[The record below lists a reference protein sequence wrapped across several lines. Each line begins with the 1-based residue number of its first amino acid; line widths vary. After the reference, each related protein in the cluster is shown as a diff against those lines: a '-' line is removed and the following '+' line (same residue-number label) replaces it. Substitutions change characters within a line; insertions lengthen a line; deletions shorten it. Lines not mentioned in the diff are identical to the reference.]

1 MSRPTYIVECPTC
14 QKPAA
19 FDPRDGCVVCSALTY
34 VKNGTLHRVNEH
46 KYQFFYRLE
55 QLKVLISKHDK
66 FELTYLYQ

>member
-19 FDPRDGCVVCSALTY
+19 FDPRDGCVVCSAPLG
-34 VKNGTLHRVNEH
+34 KRARPINEH

-66 FELTYLYQ
+66 FELSYLYQ